1 MRLSSLTDT
10 YNDFV
15 RKWHSCFVKHDDFP
29 DTPMVLD
36 GNRESPGI
44 LSLTTQLYGTFE
56 LPYTIEHV
64 SKLDLLVP
72 IPGYRQV
79 GNKALLLLR
88 TADRQWTRGLSSR
101 NYMTHCP
108 IRAVWNRRAGR
119 WSAGSDDSFYEVC
132 RAFLGDYKYPVDNGT
147 CHRELERLV
156 DGVDKNLSIPL
167 GRFWAASLNPFADR
181 VNLYLGLQHVADLNV
196 RENVWELDQARALV
210 HQEVSDF
217 IRRNLGYVE
226 AK

>member
-1 MRLSSLTDT
+1 MRLRLLTDT

-29 DTPMVLD
+29 DIPMVLD
-36 GNRESPGI
+36 GNRTNPGI

-56 LPYTIEHV
+56 LPYTIGHV
-64 SKLDLLVP
+64 AKLDLLVP

-79 GNKALLLLR
+79 GNRALLLLR

-108 IRAVWNRRAGR
+108 IRSVWNHRAGR
-119 WSAGSDDSFYEVC
+119 WNIGTDENFYDVC
-132 RAFLGDYKYPVDNGT
+132 KAFLGDYMYPVDTGT
-147 CHRELERLV
+147 CHKELQKLV
-156 DGVDKNLSIPL
+156 VGVYKNLSIPL

-181 VNLYLGLQHVADLNV
+181 VNLYLGLQHVADLDVSN
-196 RENVWELDQARALV
+196 NTWELDQDRSLM

-217 IRRNLGYVE
+217 VRRNLGYVE
-226 AK
+226 VK